1 MTHSGVIITPAQ
13 VPAELNLAREMFT
26 EYQNWLDVDL

>member
-1 MTHSGVIITPAQ
+1 MGLQIRPAQ
-13 VPAELNLAREMFT
+13 IPDEMDLTRQMFT